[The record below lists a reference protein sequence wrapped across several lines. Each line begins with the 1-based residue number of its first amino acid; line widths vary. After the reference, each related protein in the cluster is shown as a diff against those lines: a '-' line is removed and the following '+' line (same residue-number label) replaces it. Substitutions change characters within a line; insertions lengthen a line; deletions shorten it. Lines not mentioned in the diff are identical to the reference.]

1 MQRKLFT
8 ARSILLLLAI
18 FIYGCTEEETTEPTD
33 ENLLINTSFEKNGK
47 FSPDGWSLPAL
58 ADSSNDVPTGGG
70 SFSLQLEAS
79 QPPESY
85 AYIKVPVKTQ
95 FNNYKL
101 TFWAKSTGV
110 TSGINGKAIFSLLR
124 NGSSIKSLSIV
135 VDDIIWKSYS
145 IQDTF
150 SVASGDSFRVE
161 LTAGFSQL
169 FSGKTYF
176 DLCQLQGID

>member
-1 MQRKLFT
+1 MHYKSFTKILVVFLF
-8 ARSILLLLAI
+8 AL

-33 ENLLINTSFEKNGK
+33 ENTLLYSSFEKNGK
-47 FSPDGWSLPAL
+47 FSSDGWSLPAL

-79 QPPESY
+79 QPPETY
-85 AYIKVPVKTQ
+85 AYKNVPVKTQ

-101 TFWAKSTGV
+101 TFWAKSSGV
-110 TSGINGKAIFSLLR
+110 TSGINGKAILSLLR
-124 NGSSIKSLSIV
+124 NGSVIKSSSIL
-135 VDDIIWKSYS
+135 VDDITWKSYS

-161 LTAGFSQL
+161 LTAGISQL
-169 FSGKTYF
+169 FSGKSYY
-176 DLCQLQGID
+176 DLCRLYGID